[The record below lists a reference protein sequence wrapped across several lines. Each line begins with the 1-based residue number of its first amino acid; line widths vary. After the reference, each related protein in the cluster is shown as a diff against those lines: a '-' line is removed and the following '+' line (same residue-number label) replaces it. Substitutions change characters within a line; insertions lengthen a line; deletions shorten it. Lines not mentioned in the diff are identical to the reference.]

1 MVAKKE
7 YPMTKTSTSADT
19 KRESA
24 PRGRGRP
31 VEKPMPD
38 PIPDTPE
45 NVARA
50 LLSTPPKG
58 EDEWDYLKARE
69 S

>member
-1 MVAKKE
+1 
-7 YPMTKTSTSADT
+7 MTKTTT
-19 KRESA
+19 
-24 PRGRGRP
+24 RGRGRP

-50 LLSTPPKG
+50 LLTTPPKG
-58 EDEWDYLKARE
+58 EDEWDYLKERE
-69 S
+69 IPAPPGGDSSAS